1 MFFDNDFDIFYDII
15 YVSKPLKPKEESMFD
30 KLLHVLKSNMGYTI
44 ILLIAIIFFGYF
56 SDGLIPGLIT
66 AVSALLAYACIMA
79 LYGEYKKL
87 PAKKVA
93 KAAPAKKKAK
103 K

>member
-1 MFFDNDFDIFYDII
+1 
-15 YVSKPLKPKEESMFD
+15 MFD
-30 KLLHVLKSNMGYTI
+30 KLLTVLKKNMGYTI
-44 ILLIAIIFFGYF
+44 ILVIAIVFFGYF

-79 LYGEYKKL
+79 LYGEYKKI
-87 PAKKVA
+87 PSKKV
-93 KAAPAKKKAK
+93 APAKKKAK

>member
-1 MFFDNDFDIFYDII
+1 
-15 YVSKPLKPKEESMFD
+15 MFD
-30 KLLHVLKSNMGYTI
+30 KLLHVLKSNIGYTI
-44 ILLIAIIFFGYF
+44 ILAIAIVFFAIF
-56 SDGLIPGLIT
+56 SNGLISGLIT
-66 AVSALLAYACIMA
+66 AISALLAYACIMA

>member
-1 MFFDNDFDIFYDII
+1 MFFNNDFDIFCDII
-15 YVSKPLKPKEESMFD
+15 CLSKPLKPKGENMFD
-30 KLLHVLKSNMGYTI
+30 KLLHVLKNNMGYTI

>member
-1 MFFDNDFDIFYDII
+1 
-15 YVSKPLKPKEESMFD
+15 MFD
-30 KLLHVLKSNMGYTI
+30 KLLHVLKSNIGYTI
-44 ILLIAIIFFGYF
+44 ILAIAIVFFAIF
-56 SDGLIPGLIT
+56 SNGLISGLIT

-93 KAAPAKKKAK
+93 KAAPAKKKSK

>member
-1 MFFDNDFDIFYDII
+1 
-15 YVSKPLKPKEESMFD
+15 MFD
-30 KLLHVLKSNMGYTI
+30 KLLHVLKNNIGYTI
-44 ILLIAIIFFGYF
+44 ILAIAIIFFGYF

-93 KAAPAKKKAK
+93 KTTPAKKKAK
-103 K
+103 KQL

>member
-1 MFFDNDFDIFYDII
+1 
-15 YVSKPLKPKEESMFD
+15 MFD
-30 KLLHVLKSNMGYTI
+30 KLLHVLKSNIGYTI
-44 ILLIAIIFFGYF
+44 ILAIAIVFFAIF
-56 SDGLIPGLIT
+56 SNGLISGLIT